1 MKVLIVDD
9 EKHVRDAIRLL
20 VTWQQLGIDTIL
32 EAPDGNAAT
41 QLVELEKPEII
52 MTDMMMPVMNGVEL
66 LEWLHASAPNSK
78 TIVISGHDDFS
89 LLRHTVKYGGTDYIL
104 KPIDADQLNEALAKA
119 ILAWNKDEEQRQLHR
134 ERNIEMNQIK
144 PVYWDKLLSNL
155 ISEPSTYDGSA
166 DQLEKELGLSR
177 LTRYCRVA
185 ILSLDTME
193 RSLKNKFSHNLD
205 LLLFSLVNICNEFLS
220 SGQRGFAFRHWNSD
234 NEIVL
239 FLWKEQREA
248 ETLLTKINEGMRV
261 TLRSRVDFGIG
272 GSHPFPADLSLS
284 YQEAREALRQR
295 NLMSKDTWIH
305 SKLKPAAKSANRA
318 LSFSHFEERIHVA
331 IRSGSIEQIQ
341 ESVLQWIDAVK
352 QYESIT
358 LQQLDLW
365 WREYTVMKRRWVQEF
380 FPSKT
385 EEEVKQILAD
395 EPVSLIV
402 PLDELGI
409 LSLPLWQ
416 QELTRSMVQLSKLLL
431 EHQQKDKN
439 VIFEIATFLGQ
450 HYHEDITLQDIASRF
465 FLSREYISRKFKQE
479 FEVNLSEYL
488 GQIRMNKAKILLQNP
503 HLRISQVAEMV
514 GYQDEKYFSKV
525 FKKQE
530 GISPNEYRK
539 SSKLI

>member
-20 VTWQQLGIDTIL
+20 VNWQEHGITTIY
-32 EAPDGNAAT
+32 EASNGEAAIDII
-41 QLVELEKPEII
+41 QREKPEII
-52 MTDMMMPVMNGVEL
+52 MTDMMMPIMNGVQL
-66 LEWLHASAPNSK
+66 LEWLHTKAPNSK

-104 KPIDADQLNEALAKA
+104 KPIDAEQLNEALAKA
-119 ILAWNKDEEQRQLHR
+119 ILAWSKDEEHRQLNH
-134 ERNIEMNQIK
+134 ERNMEINQIK
-144 PVYWDKLLSNL
+144 PVYWDKLLSTL
-155 ISEPSTYDGSA
+155 IAEPATYEGSA
-166 DQLEKELGLSR
+166 DQIDKELGLSR
-177 LTRYCRVA
+177 DIHYCRVA

-205 LLLFSLVNICNEFLS
+205 LLLFSLVNICNEFLTAE
-220 SGQRGFAFRHWNSD
+220 QRGFAFRHWNSE

-248 ETLLTKINEGMRV
+248 ETLLKKINEGMRV

-272 GSHPFPADLSLS
+272 GSHAFPADLSIS

-295 NLMSKDTWIH
+295 NLMTKDTWIH
-305 SKLKPAAKSANRA
+305 STPKSPAKSTHRS
-318 LSFSHFEERIHVA
+318 LSFSHYEERIHLA
-331 IRSGSIEQIQ
+331 IRSGNMEQIQ
-341 ESVLQWIDAVK
+341 ESVQLWIDAVK
-352 QYESIT
+352 QFDAIT
-358 LQQLDLW
+358 PQQLDLW

-380 FPSKT
+380 FPSKN
-385 EEEVKQILAD
+385 EEEVKQLLAD
-395 EPVSLIV
+395 EPASLIV
-402 PLDELGI
+402 PLDEHGI
-409 LSLPLWQ
+409 LSLTLWQ
-416 QELTRSMVQLSKLLL
+416 QELTRSIVHLSKLLL
-431 EHQQKDKN
+431 EHHQKDKN
-439 VIFEIATFLGQ
+439 VIFEIASFLNQ

-479 FEVNLSEYL
+479 FEVNLSDYL
-488 GQIRMNKAKILLQNP
+488 GQIRMDKAKILLSNP

-530 GISPNEYRK
+530 GISPNDYRK
-539 SSKLI
+539 ISKST